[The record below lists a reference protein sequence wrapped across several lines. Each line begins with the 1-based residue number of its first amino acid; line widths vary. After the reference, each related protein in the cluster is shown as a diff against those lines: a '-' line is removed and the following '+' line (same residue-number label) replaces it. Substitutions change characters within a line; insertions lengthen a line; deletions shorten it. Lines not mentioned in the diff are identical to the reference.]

1 MRLYRVAAVSLFAS
15 GLLWPLAVV
24 AWNGLTL
31 TGWYEESVGYR
42 YFYNLRQLYE
52 PATYLFLPQGQSTDL
67 IQKIVHLLLIAAGLP
82 VDNVNP
88 RIDYFAYLSIV
99 AFQLANTAAFAW
111 LIVALRDS
119 FAIFLSAFFWLI
131 PSYMLSAG
139 YLLLQPDY
147 PAIELAFAIAAAGFF
162 ARIEEPFEWSQRMSI
177 AMGAF
182 LGVAMATKITLALFP
197 AVVIAYAS
205 ALSRPDTIRPRVA
218 LVIATSI
225 TAWILIVGS
234 NLLGHVPHIRAYLK
248 ELVKFI
254 ESRSGSGI
262 GTTGGTQWPAWVFER
277 FLEVGAPTRFI
288 YVAPVFALLGLIGAT
303 RKTLTLA
310 GIMLIGA
317 IASSVYL
324 SQRDYDVTL
333 IEACLYLFLLLWVY
347 TSKIWWPAV
356 TKRTSTYNLRATSL
370 AVCAG
375 LFLFLVQSSSGIA
388 SLLGRLERN
397 TDHQRQL
404 AAIISSSPGKHLWI
418 VPDNNYRPLSVES
431 SIMKGGSGPSGQWLN
446 PDSALMRRLFPNIVF
461 RFYEQDLSST
471 NIEEFQHAFF
481 AYIGDIKD
489 TLAILQE
496 RHRLRLAGWSCREAV
511 RFEGRSVAICSRS
524 E

>member
-1 MRLYRVAAVSLFAS
+1 MRLDRVAAVGLFAS

-24 AWNGLTL
+24 AWNSLTL
-31 TGWYEESVGYR
+31 TGWYEESIGYR

-52 PATYLFLPQGQSTDL
+52 PATYLFLPQGQFTDL

-82 VDNVNP
+82 IDNVSP
-88 RIDYFAYLSIV
+88 RIDYFAYLSIA
-99 AFQLANTAAFAW
+99 AFQLANAATFAW
-111 LIVALRDS
+111 LIVALRDP

-162 ARIEEPFEWSQRMSI
+162 ARIDEPFEWSQRMSI

-182 LGVAMATKITLALFP
+182 LGAAMATKITLALFP
-197 AVVIAYAS
+197 AVVVAYAILRS
-205 ALSRPDTIRPRVA
+205 QLDTLRPRAV

-225 TAWILIVGS
+225 AVWILIVGS
-234 NLLGHVPHIRAYLK
+234 NLLGYVPHIPVYLK
-248 ELVKFI
+248 ELATFI
-254 ESRSGSGI
+254 ESRGSSGI
-262 GTTGGTQWPAWVFER
+262 GTAGDTQWPAWIFER
-277 FLEVGAPTRFI
+277 FLEVGAPARFI
-288 YVAPVFALLGLIGAT
+288 YVAPIIALLGLIGAT
-303 RKTLTLA
+303 RKTLTLV

-317 IASSVYL
+317 IASSIYL

-356 TKRTSTYNLRATSL
+356 TERISTHSLRATSL
-370 AVCAG
+370 VVCAG
-375 LFLFLVQSSSGIA
+375 LVLFLVQFSSGIA

-397 TDHQRQL
+397 TDDQRQL

-446 PDSALMRRLFPNIVF
+446 PDSALMRRLFPDIVF
-461 RFYEQDLSST
+461 RFHEQDLSST
-471 NIEEFQHAFF
+471 SIENFQHAFF

-496 RHRLRLAGWSCREAV
+496 RYRLRLAGWSCREAV
-511 RFEGRSVAICSRS
+511 RFEGHSVAICSPS
-524 E
+524 Q